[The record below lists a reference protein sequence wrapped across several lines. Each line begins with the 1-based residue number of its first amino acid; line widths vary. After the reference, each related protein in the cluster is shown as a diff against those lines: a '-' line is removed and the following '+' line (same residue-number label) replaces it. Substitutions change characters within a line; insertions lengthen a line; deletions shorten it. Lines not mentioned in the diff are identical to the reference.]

1 MPQKD
6 FPVQHQKFPVIR
18 GKFPVRSEQGIRFK
32 VFEFVDEFN
41 WARASPEVKS
51 SFPCKFPC

>member
-18 GKFPVRSEQGIRFK
+18 GKFPVRSEQGIRYK

-41 WARASPEVKS
+41 RPRALPEVKS
-51 SFPCKFPC
+51 RFSL

>member
-18 GKFPVRSEQGIRFK
+18 GKFPVRSEQGIRYK

-41 WARASPEVKS
+41 RPRASPEVKS
-51 SFPCKFPC
+51 RFSL